1 MLQQSGRIDVSSLLT
16 LAAAARTIDAQFT
29 CAACNAVIR
38 TFQAATQGAR
48 SRVSG
53 FAQRT
58 VSLVHLVGIARLEV
72 ELAVREG
79 DVPPGVQMPTDV
91 AIVNLAHLVVGP
103 SQLVEGPAPPLDLH
117 AEIAASMTVL
127 AASLAQYNPPRERS
141 KPPPAPKLPLMP
153 LPPMLPAVNALLPP
167 ETAHAALSVAVA
179 LQLLLRGV
187 TNGPAWPDP
196 LFDEAVEGSALA
208 PTLLQPSH
216 RPLLA
221 LVRALL
227 RQLDMDA
234 SQTVT
239 AYALFEAVTRKHED
253 AQVNA
258 YMIRPLLV
266 ACCMLTLKVTRDACP
281 HFADIVHR
289 LRCDAVA
296 PGPDDK
302 TRTPSA

>member
-1 MLQQSGRIDVSSLLT
+1 MSRTIPRRARASIANHSRVWLQAFGDVAAELLQALAAKRRQMRERFHQFLRYSTNVVGRAAEVLQQSGRIDVSSLLT

-103 SQLVEGPAPPLDLH
+103 SQLLEGQAAPLDLH

-127 AASLAQYNPPRERS
+127 AASLAQYNPPPERS

-187 TNGPAWPDP
+187 TNGPAWTDP
-196 LFDEAVEGSALA
+196 PLDEAVAGRALA
-208 PTLLQPSH
+208 PTPLQPPN

-227 RQLDMDA
+227 RQLDTTA
-234 SQTVT
+234 S
-239 AYALFEAVTRKHED
+239 
-253 AQVNA
+253 
-258 YMIRPLLV
+258 
-266 ACCMLTLKVTRDACP
+266 
-281 HFADIVHR
+281 
-289 LRCDAVA
+289 
-296 PGPDDK
+296 
-302 TRTPSA
+302 